1 MPHIGSELLLQAF
14 RESNRQIQTSLEK
27 LSPDGEFALAATHT
41 VMSAM
46 LALLSRIQP
55 LLPLAAQMQVHPL
68 NQEVSEFQ
76 RLVSR
81 LRDLLPGL
89 QARLLH
95 ERERIDQETVRLRT
109 ALQWTQGSRQ
119 TL

>member
-27 LSPDGEFALAATHT
+27 LSPDGESMLAATHAS
-41 VMSAM
+41 MSAM
-46 LALLSRIQP
+46 LELLSQIQP
-55 LLPLAAQMQVHPL
+55 LLPLAAQMQEHAL
-68 NQEVSEFQ
+68 TLEISEFQ

-89 QARLLH
+89 QARLLL
-95 ERERIDQETVRLRT
+95 ERERIDHETIRLRT